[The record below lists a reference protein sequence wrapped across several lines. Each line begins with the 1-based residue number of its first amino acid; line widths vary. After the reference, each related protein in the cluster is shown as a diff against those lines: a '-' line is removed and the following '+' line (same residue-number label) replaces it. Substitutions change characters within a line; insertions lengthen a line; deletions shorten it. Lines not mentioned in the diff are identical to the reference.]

1 MVRCEEFGAGF
12 KKFSSVYSREM
23 LGSEDVV
30 CYNDCIKGIHDS
42 AKLYVRLRR

>member
-23 LGSEDVV
+23 LGSEDIV
-30 CYNDCIKGIHDS
+30 CYNDCIKGMQRENPFCLKI
-42 AKLYVRLRR
+42 

>member
-23 LGSEDVV
+23 LGSEDIV
-30 CYNDCIKGIHDS
+30 CYNDRIGGMKRESPFSLKI
-42 AKLYVRLRR
+42 